1 LAPDGDLTVPGR
13 PDRLTAAQAADILG
27 VRRETLYAYVSRG
40 MLLPDRT
47 AGPTGGRRSH
57 FDRRQVERLAARHRR
72 GGRAGSLEVRLDT
85 ELTLL
90 DAAGRLFFRG
100 HDVRTLATTLSP
112 EQVAELLWDADAGR
126 WELPEADR
134 DALASAV
141 AALPDNSQPLD
152 RIAVGLVAVAALDVD
167 RSGRDPQHL
176 HDVGRR
182 SMLAAALALPRNRE
196 QPTRQTLT
204 ELVWSFASE
213 QTPGPADLRAM
224 SAALVLMAD
233 HELAASTL
241 AARVAAST
249 WCDPY
254 LAVVA
259 GLSAVNGVL
268 HGQSGINAVGLLQ
281 RAERD
286 GAASATAGLR
296 PGAVPGFGHLI
307 YAAAD
312 PRSDALLDLLPGLDR
327 SRWPL
332 VEQTMEYLTR
342 ATGQEPN
349 VDFAL
354 AAFTFLARLRPDT
367 PLAVFA
373 VARIAGLVA
382 HVAEEYHHR
391 LRFRPRAVY
400 VGREPGAE
408 E

>member
-1 LAPDGDLTVPGR
+1 MTR
-13 PDRLTAAQAADILG
+13 SERLTAAQAAEILG

-40 MLLPDRT
+40 LLHPDRT
-47 AGPTGGRRSH
+47 AGPNGGRRSH

-90 DAAGRLFFRG
+90 DAAGRLFYRG
-100 HDVRTLATTLSP
+100 HDVRTLATTTAP
-112 EQVAELLWDADAGR
+112 EHVAELLWDAPAGPWQLRQEESDAV
-126 WELPEADR
+126 
-134 DALASAV
+134 ASAV
-141 AALPDNSQPLD
+141 AALPGGAEPLD
-152 RIAVGLVAVAALDVD
+152 RIVVGLVALAALDRD
-167 RSGRDPQHL
+167 RSAQDPQHL

-182 SMLAAALALPRNRE
+182 SMLAAALALPRPRE
-196 QPTRQTLT
+196 LAGSPSLT
-204 ELVWSFASE
+204 ELVWSFATDRSPE
-213 QTPGPADLRAM
+213 PAELRAM
-224 SAALVLMAD
+224 SAALVLLAD

-268 HGQSGINAVGLLQ
+268 HGKAGLGALALLR
-281 RAERD
+281 RAERE
-286 GAASATAGLR
+286 GAGQAATGLAAGS
-296 PGAVPGFGHLI
+296 VPGFGHGV

-312 PRSDALLDLLPGLDR
+312 PRSDALLDLLPLIDPR
-327 SRWPL
+327 RWSV
-332 VEQTMEYLTR
+332 VESTMESVSRT
-342 ATGQEPN
+342 TGQEPN

-354 AAFTFLARLRPDT
+354 AAFAFLARLRPDT

-382 HVAEEYHHR
+382 HIAEEYPHR

-400 VGREPGAE
+400 VGAEPGARA
-408 E
+408 